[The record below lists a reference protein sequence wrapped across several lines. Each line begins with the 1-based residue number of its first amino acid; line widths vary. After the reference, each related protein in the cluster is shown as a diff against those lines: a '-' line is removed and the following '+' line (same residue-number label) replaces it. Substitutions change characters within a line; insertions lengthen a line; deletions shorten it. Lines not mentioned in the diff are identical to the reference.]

1 MLFAKYVKGF
11 YILKMTSKSLEIY
24 IDGASSGNP
33 GPAGTGVVI
42 YQNNRIIKN
51 LSLPLGMQTN
61 NFAEYSAMLFG
72 LIEAVVLKAKNVKI
86 YTDSELLHRQI
97 NKIYKVKS
105 PGLLGLHE
113 RIQELIHV
121 FDSVEIKYI
130 PRRQNL
136 SADRL
141 ARQACLR

>member
-1 MLFAKYVKGF
+1 
-11 YILKMTSKSLEIY
+11 MTSKSLEIY